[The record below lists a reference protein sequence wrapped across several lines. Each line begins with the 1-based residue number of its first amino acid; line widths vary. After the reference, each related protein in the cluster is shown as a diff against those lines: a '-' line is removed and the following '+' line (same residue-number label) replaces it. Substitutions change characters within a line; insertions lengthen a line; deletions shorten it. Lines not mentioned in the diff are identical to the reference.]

1 MATGDPSPTTCSVC
15 GKKTVYPKWDKD
27 NRRQWVQIQWCV
39 YCQRR
44 ET

>member
-27 NRRQWVQIQWCV
+27 NRRQWVKIQWCV